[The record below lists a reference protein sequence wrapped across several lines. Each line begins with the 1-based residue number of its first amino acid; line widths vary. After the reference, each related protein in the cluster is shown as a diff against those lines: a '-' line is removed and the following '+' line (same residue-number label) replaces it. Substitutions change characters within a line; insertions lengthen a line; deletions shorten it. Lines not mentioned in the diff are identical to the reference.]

1 MLIVH
6 IPFNDR
12 SRSGHPMKLTRSL
25 IAAITLSA
33 FSVGAFATSVSP
45 GGSGVNGVLTDLG
58 SFAAGTYNITATGI
72 VDLVGN
78 GTFQMQPDG
87 LPVSTVTAPSYDY
100 FNPSGSFLA
109 DGNPGAAG
117 AGVLIGALIGTFS
130 ATPAT
135 PADWFLIGY
144 SKQVT
149 LGSAG
154 HIYASVNDTYHDNN
168 TGHFDVNVTAVPEPE
183 TYAMLLAGLGLMGA
197 VARRKKKS
205 LA

>member
-1 MLIVH
+1 
-6 IPFNDR
+6 
-12 SRSGHPMKLTRSL
+12 MKLARSL
-25 IAAITLSA
+25 ITAVMLSA
-33 FSVGAFATSVSP
+33 FSVGAFAATVSS
-45 GGSGVNGVLTDLG
+45 GGSGKTGALTDLG

-78 GTFQMQPDG
+78 GSFRMQPNG
-87 LPVSTVTAPSYDY
+87 LPETSVTAASYGY
-100 FNPSGSFLA
+100 FNPNGSDHA
-109 DGNPGAAG
+109 DGATNYGAAG

-130 ATPAT
+130 ATPSS

-154 HIYASVNDTYHDNN
+154 HIYASVNDTYHNN
-168 TGHFDVNVTAVPEPE
+168 NNGHFDVNVTAVPEPE
-183 TYAMLLAGLGLMGA
+183 TYALMLTGLGLMGTL
-197 VARRKKKS
+197 ARRKKQKT